1 MAKETQR
8 PTNSC
13 ANYPICKRPR
23 STKSSLATCTSAL
36 FCGICSSSPV
46 CVHPGCPNHSVP
58 AIRQGQKCWN
68 FRDNCAEHVADPLY
82 ESVAEWSYCSNDSMH
97 CHRLSLK
104 NGGGLCYACK
114 NSFLP
119 CASAPQGCSN
129 RVFHSC
135 SSAGLA
141 ALCIECSQ
149 KQQGKEG
156 NSEVS
161 PSSVHICS
169 TNGCSLVAVESGLC
183 LKCETGFVI
192 CSTETCF
199 ARVSLV
205 GVPFCDLCISKL
217 NPPRRITKKQSTFP
231 CCFQD
236 RGCKN
241 VLPRKTPNPFG
252 KCIECLKSGPPCSST
267 RYGCTNRCV
276 VSSTSQLCPVCL
288 IKGPKCR
295 GVGGHGCS
303 QKLRAAPDNN
313 GFCWHCRRKQCGSA
327 GTCVSCRNHHLP
339 SFSA

>member
-1 MAKETQR
+1 M
-8 PTNSC
+8 
-13 ANYPICKRPR
+13 
-23 STKSSLATCTSAL
+23 KSSLASCNSDL

-68 FRDNCAEHVADPLY
+68 FRDHCAEHVADPLY
-82 ESVAEWSYCSNDSMH
+82 ESVAEWSYCSNDRLH

-104 NGGGLCYACK
+104 NGGGLCYACR

-119 CASAPQGCSN
+119 CANSPQGCSN
-129 RVFHSC
+129 RVFHSS
-135 SSAGLA
+135 SSAGPA
-141 ALCIECSQ
+141 AFCTECSQ

-205 GVPFCDLCISKL
+205 GVPLCDSCISKQ
-217 NPPRRITKKQSTFP
+217 NRPRRITKKQLTSP
-231 CCFQD
+231 CCFED
-236 RGCKN
+236 RGCCNN
-241 VLPRKTPNPFG
+241 VLLRNKNIQESTLA

-267 RYGCTNRCV
+267 RFGCTNRCV

-295 GVGGHGCS
+295 GVCGHGCAA
-303 QKLRAAPDNN
+303 KRRAAPDNN
-313 GFCWHCRRKQCGSA
+313 GFCWNCRRKQCGSA